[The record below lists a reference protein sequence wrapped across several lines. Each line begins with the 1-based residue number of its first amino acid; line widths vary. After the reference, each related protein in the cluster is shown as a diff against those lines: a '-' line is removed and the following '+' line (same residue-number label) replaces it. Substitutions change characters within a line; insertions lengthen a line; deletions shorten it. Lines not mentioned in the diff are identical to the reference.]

1 MKATGIVRRMDDLG
15 RVVVPKEI
23 RRALHMCEGD
33 ALEIYTD
40 NFNNRPV
47 VCLAKY
53 DLEATDTEEKRV
65 DATPE
70 QVQPTGR
77 EPYQTI
83 TVNFDQD
90 GSTIVYKLDKNSYD
104 LFVDLYNRGFL
115 HYDLNWD
122 EGNSI
127 EEVSFY

>member
-1 MKATGIVRRMDDLG
+1 MKATGIIRRMDDLG

-23 RRALHMCEGD
+23 RQTLHVCEGD

-40 NFNNRPV
+40 NFNGRPG
-47 VCLAKY
+47 VCLVKY
-53 DLEATDTEEKRV
+53 DLEASNADANQGDTN
-65 DATPE
+65 TE
-70 QVQPTGR
+70 QAQLAGR
-77 EPYQTI
+77 KPYQTI
-83 TVNFDQD
+83 TVTFDQA
-90 GSTIVYKLDKNSYD
+90 GSTIIYKLDQNSYD